1 MVNFPLSNHHFQKFC
16 IMLIWLTSR
25 SSMFMKFRCILN
37 EIWDENVK
45 ISFLND
51 PLPWIW
57 IILMNRI
64 PVRLTL
70 KLVLQVTHFALASLN
85 YVIFVIITQYLIT
98 GRLNDSRD
106 RLRTGELE
114 WFQIL
119 GETMGSCLTS
129 WRFLPRWITHNS
141 LMSNKINN
149 AICIRIMTFTVLP
162 QIIALKWI
170 FWFMSHMIWLVLS
183 VLPGHSYCEKY

>member
-1 MVNFPLSNHHFQKFC
+1 
-16 IMLIWLTSR
+16 
-25 SSMFMKFRCILN
+25 
-37 EIWDENVK
+37 
-45 ISFLND
+45 
-51 PLPWIW
+51 
-57 IILMNRI
+57 MNRI
-64 PVRLTL
+64 PVRVTP
-70 KLVLQVTHFALASLN
+70 KLVLQLTHFALASLN

-149 AICIRIMTFTVLP
+149 AICIRVMTFTVLP
-162 QIIALKWI
+162 LRIVLKWI
-170 FWFMSHMIWLVLS
+170 VCSMTHILRLLLRLLTQNEVLKIS
-183 VLPGHSYCEKY
+183 LYNITIFQYYWWMVRFLLRN